1 MGFNRPVSNPVSE
14 PEGAARELQRVSAGV
29 WHYLVAMCSD
39 TNALLFLLFPNTAP
53 LSHWPGALA
62 SVTSFTLSLSVH

>member
-29 WHYLVAMCSD
+29 WHHLGAMGSE
-39 TNALLFLLFPNTAP
+39 TNPPFFLLFPNTAP
-53 LSHWPGALA
+53 LSPLGLGHLP
-62 SVTSFTLSLSVH
+62 V